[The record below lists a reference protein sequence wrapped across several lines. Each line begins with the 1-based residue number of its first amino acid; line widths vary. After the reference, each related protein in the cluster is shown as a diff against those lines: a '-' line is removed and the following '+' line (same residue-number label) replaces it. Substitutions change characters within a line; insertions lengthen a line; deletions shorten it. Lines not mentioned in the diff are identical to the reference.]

1 LVVLR
6 ARFSIVRLLW
16 IVSPTGLRVPRDGV
30 FEAWAIY
37 RDGQE
42 ERMQRG
48 SGNEWADVLM
58 HTGPFASQ

>member
-1 LVVLR
+1 MVLR
-6 ARFSIVRLLW
+6 ARFSMVRLLW

-42 ERMQRG
+42 ENVER
-48 SGNEWADVLM
+48 
-58 HTGPFASQ
+58 